1 MKKIIIPCVFLLL
14 VFIVS
19 SCSTQFVCSDGSVT
33 DSPDNCQGADVQD
46 NSDVVQADE
55 VVGFPGGLMELIQK
69 GQNVQSFT
77 YDYKEISKPKEPTYP
92 YKIYGSTVKRYLPV
106 KTGILNQNELD
117 VIISD
122 RLSKTSL
129 GYCESLKYCIKQ
141 GEIGSVDFSEYYV
154 DTPFDWLDRIQRAE
168 IETKNEELFG
178 RGVWKVIANN
188 GEFTIWIENYYG
200 VPLKVST
207 VSETYEFRNPK
218 FNTIKSNDVE
228 FEEISS

>member
-19 SCSTQFVCSDGSVT
+19 SCSTQFVCSDGSIA
-33 DSPDNCQGADVQD
+33 SSADD
-46 NSDVVQADE
+46 CKIIETSKDTATSESDM
-55 VVGFPGGLMELIQK
+55 VVGFPDDLMELIQK
-69 GQNVQSFT
+69 GHNVQSFT

-106 KTGILNQNELD
+106 KTGILNQNEMD

-122 RLSKTSL
+122 RLSKTSTA
-129 GYCESLKYCIKQ
+129 YCESLKYCIKQ
-141 GEIGSVDFSEYYV
+141 GEIGSVNFSEYYV

-168 IETKNEELFG
+168 IEIKNEELFG

-200 VPLKVST
+200 VPLKVT
-207 VSETYEFRNPK
+207 IGSETFEFRNLK
-218 FNTIKSNDVE
+218 FNSLNAEDIQ
-228 FEEISS
+228 FERRE